1 MIWDTQATLDLVQ
14 KQFGRKQRDAAYVC
28 VSSVNQRVRYAA
40 FHYATIEAE
49 LDAFQTKLGD
59 RHLFEVSHGADNEQ
73 EEHDYYA
80 FMDRVGAHA
89 VACVQSI
96 HALEDLLSA
105 MVYRCL
111 NLDTLGAVLDEH
123 QLSLQKTVTRL
134 GQDPKYAKVMSL
146 LQSLQTDNSFAHVD
160 ALSNKA
166 KHSAIVRPWISQDQ
180 TGTRADPLLFF
191 FGEFERRGTPYPQV
205 TFKDV
210 LVPALAFVARTRTD
224 IGIELTALLT

>member
-1 MIWDTQATLDLVQ
+1 MSL
-14 KQFGRKQRDAAYVC
+14 
-28 VSSVNQRVRYAA
+28 
-40 FHYATIEAE
+40 
-49 LDAFQTKLGD
+49 
-59 RHLFEVSHGADNEQ
+59 GADDEE
-73 EEHDYYA
+73 EEHDYYE

-111 NLDTLGAVLDEH
+111 NLDTPGVALDEH

-134 GQDPKYAKVMSL
+134 GRDAKYAKVMAL
-146 LQSLQTDNSFAHVD
+146 LQSLRLNPSFAHVD

-180 TGTRADPLLFF
+180 TGTRDDPLLFF
-191 FGEFERRGTPYPQV
+191 FGEFERRAYPI
-205 TFKDV
+205 
-210 LVPALAFVARTRTD
+210 LR
-224 IGIELTALLT
+224 

>member
-1 MIWDTQATLDLVQ
+1 MQWQIDKTLSLVE
-14 KQFGRKQRDAAYVC
+14 KSFGRQQRDAAFMC
-28 VSSVNQRVRYAA
+28 VSSVNQRIRYAEI
-40 FHYATIEAE
+40 HYFAIAEELTQFEA
-49 LDAFQTKLGD
+49 KLGD
-59 RHLFEVSHGADNEQ
+59 RNLLEVSLGVDD
-73 EEHDYYA
+73 EEALDYYA

-111 NLDTLGAVLDEH
+111 NLDTISGPLDEH
-123 QLSLQKTVTRL
+123 ELTLRKTLTRL
-134 GQDPKYAKVMSL
+134 AQQSNYAKVKTL
-146 LQSLQTDNSFAHVD
+146 LESLQLNTSFAHID

-180 TGTRADPLLFF
+180 TGQRADPLVFY
-191 FGEFERRGTPYPQV
+191 FGEFVRKGTPYPKV

-210 LVPALAFVARTRTD
+210 LAPALDFAANTRVD
-224 IGIELTALLT
+224 IGNELTALLT

>member
-49 LDAFQTKLGD
+49 LNAFQTKLGD
-59 RHLFEVSHGADNEQ
+59 RHLFEVSHGADDEQ
-73 EEHDYYA
+73 EEHDYYE

-134 GQDPKYAKVMSL
+134 GQDPTYVKVMSGVMSVFM
-146 LQSLQTDNSFAHVD
+146 QN
-160 ALSNKA
+160 
-166 KHSAIVRPWISQDQ
+166 P
-180 TGTRADPLLFF
+180 
-191 FGEFERRGTPYPQV
+191 E
-205 TFKDV
+205 
-210 LVPALAFVARTRTD
+210 ARTNSLS
-224 IGIELTALLT
+224 GSAA